1 MPLIQR
7 ATAALLLVAAV
18 AGAGCE
24 RAPAPAAAPTPTEPA
39 QAVEQLIADLRGND
53 FATYARHS
61 VPPALYA
68 RLDLAWNEGRTRW
81 PLTEL
86 PLDDRLPAFITA
98 LAEPGAEQHLLAT
111 YNRQFSGAGAE
122 LRSAA
127 STLGLFATQY
137 LHKEGDYS
145 TDERAHYAQLVAAVS
160 RWGQKAP
167 LGDPQRARRAI
178 PQLVA
183 AARQTGLAGGP
194 DRFRQLGMQRSLE
207 RFGPFFGRFKQ
218 VLATYGLDV
227 DADLGSARATLIE
240 RDGDH
245 ARVALDYTLA
255 GQKIRAQLAVER
267 RDGHWYLSDALRH
280 AETEAAPASAPAAA
294 PAAMD
299 PAAKPN
305 R

>member
-1 MPLIQR
+1 MPLIRR

-18 AGAGCE
+18 AVAGCE
-24 RAPAPAAAPTPTEPA
+24 RAPAPAVAPTPTQPA
-39 QAVEQLIADLRGND
+39 QAVEQLIEDLRRND
-53 FATYARHS
+53 FVAYARHS
-61 VPPALYA
+61 VPPALHA
-68 RLDLAWNEGRTRW
+68 RLDQAWNEGRTRW

-98 LAEPGAEQHLLAT
+98 LAAPGAEKQLLTT

-145 TDERAHYAQLVAAVS
+145 ADERAHYAQLVAALS

-183 AARQTGLAGGP
+183 AARQTGLAGG
-194 DRFRQLGMQRSLE
+194 DDTFRQLGMQRSLE

-218 VLATYGLDV
+218 VLQTYGLDV
-227 DADLGSARATLIE
+227 DADLASAKATLIE
-240 RDGDH
+240 ADGDR
-245 ARVALDYTLA
+245 ARVRLIYTLA
-255 GQKIRAQLAVER
+255 GQKIEAQLAVER
-267 RDGHWYLSDALRH
+267 HDGHWYLSDALRH
-280 AETEAAPASAPAAA
+280 AETEAAAPAPTPTAA
-294 PAAMD
+294 P
-299 PAAKPN
+299 PT

>member
-1 MPLIQR
+1 MPLIRR

-18 AGAGCE
+18 AVAGCE
-24 RAPAPAAAPTPTEPA
+24 RAPAPAVAPTPTEPA
-39 QAVEQLIADLRGND
+39 QAVEQLIEDLRRND
-53 FATYARHS
+53 FAAYARHS
-61 VPPALYA
+61 VPPALHA

-86 PLDDRLPAFITA
+86 PLDDRLPAFLSA
-98 LAEPGAEQHLLAT
+98 LAAPGAEKQLLAT

-137 LHKEGDYS
+137 LRKEGDYS
-145 TDERAHYAQLVAAVS
+145 ADERAHYAQLVAALS

-167 LGDPQRARRAI
+167 LGDPQRARRTI

-194 DRFRQLGMQRSLE
+194 DTFRQLGMQRSLE
-207 RFGPFFGRFKQ
+207 RFGPFFARFKQ
-218 VLATYGLDV
+218 VLGSYGLDV
-227 DADLGSARATLIE
+227 DADLASARATLVE
-240 RDGDH
+240 RDGDRG
-245 ARVALDYTLA
+245 RVLLDYTLA
-255 GQKIRAQLAVER
+255 GQKIQAYLAVER
-267 RDGHWYLSDALRH
+267 HDGHWYLSDALRH
-280 AETEAAPASAPAAA
+280 AETEASTSAAAQPAAQA
-294 PAAMD
+294 S
-299 PAAKPN
+299 

>member
-1 MPLIQR
+1 MPSIQR

-18 AGAGCE
+18 AVAGCE

-39 QAVEQLIADLRGND
+39 QAVEQLIEDLRRND
-53 FATYARHS
+53 FAAYARHS
-61 VPPALYA
+61 VPPALHA

-86 PLDDRLPAFITA
+86 PLDDRLPAFISA
-98 LAEPGAEQHLLAT
+98 LAAPGAEKQLLTT

-137 LHKEGDYS
+137 LRKEGDYS
-145 TDERAHYAQLVAAVS
+145 ADERAHYAQLVAALS

-167 LGDPQRARRAI
+167 LGDPQRARRTI

-194 DRFRQLGMQRSLE
+194 DTFRQLGMQRSLE
-207 RFGPFFGRFKQ
+207 RFGPFFARFKQ
-218 VLATYGLDV
+218 VLVTYGLDV
-227 DADLGSARATLIE
+227 DADLASARATLVE
-240 RDGDH
+240 RDGDRG
-245 ARVALDYTLA
+245 RVRLDYTLA
-255 GQKIRAQLAVER
+255 GQKIEAHLAVER
-267 RDGHWYLSDALRH
+267 HEGHWYLSDALRH
-280 AETEAAPASAPAAA
+280 AETQASAPAAPQ
-294 PAAMD
+294 PAAQ
-299 PAAKPN
+299 PT

>member
-1 MPLIQR
+1 MPLIRR

-18 AGAGCE
+18 AVAGCE
-24 RAPAPAAAPTPTEPA
+24 RAPAPAVAPTPTEPA
-39 QAVEQLIADLRGND
+39 QAVEQLIEDLRRND
-53 FATYARHS
+53 FAAYARHS
-61 VPPALYA
+61 VPPALHS

-86 PLDDRLPAFITA
+86 PLDDRLPAFLSA
-98 LAEPGAEQHLLAT
+98 LAAPGAEKQLLTT

-137 LHKEGDYS
+137 LRKEGDYS
-145 TDERAHYAQLVAAVS
+145 ADERAHYAQLVAALS

-167 LGDPQRARRAI
+167 LGDPQRAQRTI

-194 DRFRQLGMQRSLE
+194 DTFRQLGMQRSLQ
-207 RFGPFFGRFKQ
+207 RFGPFFARFKQ
-218 VLATYGLDV
+218 VLGSYGLDV
-227 DADLGSARATLIE
+227 DADLASARATLVE
-240 RDGDH
+240 RDGDRG
-245 ARVALDYTLA
+245 RVRLDYTLA
-255 GQKIRAQLAVER
+255 GQKIQAFLAVER
-267 RDGHWYLSDALRH
+267 HDGHWYLSDALRH
-280 AETEAAPASAPAAA
+280 AVTQASAPAAVE
-294 PAAMD
+294 PAA
-299 PAAKPN
+299 PPT